1 MPEQL
6 TDDEFLAL
14 FRRPPSVGRWISS
27 VDSVEYL
34 TLNNAVEYL
43 PLIEGVLLFLAPWV
57 LGFSGVTAMAW
68 SAWVIGILAFINA
81 GSVFVD
87 RAGMMG
93 RRAQS
98 N

>member
-1 MPEQL
+1 
-6 TDDEFLAL
+6 
-14 FRRPPSVGRWISS
+14 V
-27 VDSVEYL
+27 
-34 TLNNAVEYL
+34 
-43 PLIEGVLLFLAPWV
+43 IEGVLLFLAPWV
-57 LGFSGVTAMAW
+57 LGFSGVTAMAL

-93 RRAQS
+93 RRAHS